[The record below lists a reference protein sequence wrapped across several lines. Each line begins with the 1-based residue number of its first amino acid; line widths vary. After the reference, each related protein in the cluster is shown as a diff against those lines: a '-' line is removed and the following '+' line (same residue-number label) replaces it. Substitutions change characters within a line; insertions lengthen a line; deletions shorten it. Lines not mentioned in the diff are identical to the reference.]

1 QSAIQQNIYIENSQS
16 ILIMSDPEFGSI
28 LVGTNVDIQRTDGR
42 IHSAIVSGIN
52 RDSHSVTVEWFERG
66 EAKGKEIEL
75 EAIFQLN
82 PGLAPADGGG
92 GGGGGGANIG
102 GGGSIDYGVNGG
114 GVGNASEANVG
125 ASFSHR
131 EPAGPAAQQQPAVA
145 AAAAGPGSKGRPTA
159 IPSARGAGS
168 QPKQQQQQQPA
179 ARYAPPPPPV
189 EPQDSIDEDDY
200 GGQAETSPTREERGA
215 ARRGGGGGGGGAAA
229 GGGAGGGAAAGGGR
243 KSNVVKE
250 IERIQQRRD
259 ERRAAQQAKKS
270 DPDYDPSNPQFEFLQ
285 MIREFQSTLDYR
297 PITNDTPI
305 EIHQICVCVRKRP
318 LNKKELTKKEID
330 VVTIPN
336 KENVL
341 IHEPKL
347 KVDLTKYLENQQ
359 FRFDYAFDQRIDNL
373 VVYKYTAQPLV
384 ECIFEGGMATC
395 FAYGQ
400 TGSGKTH
407 TMGGDFTGK
416 GQQDCARGIY
426 ALAARD
432 VFKLLNS
439 KYKGQGLYVEAAFF
453 EIYSG
458 KVFDLLN
465 KKAKLRVLEDG
476 KNIVQIVGLLEE
488 RVNNVEE
495 VLDLLKVGH
504 ATRTSGQ
511 TSANQHSSRSHAVF
525 QLILRKGQARRM
537 HGKFSL
543 IDLAGNERGA
553 DTNSADRVTRMEGA
567 EINKSLLALK
577 ECIRALGRK
586 GAHLPF
592 RGSKLTQVLRDSF
605 IGEKARTC
613 MIATISPG
621 FSSCEHTLNTLRYAD
636 RVKELGPGGPIS
648 GAGAGGEPAA
658 APGGDYEQQ
667 FLGDFESGGGGD
679 DLIGEEDDNW
689 LVRSAVQE
697 TGEAEDDE
705 YTGDLV
711 SFHKVV
717 SHMERMEEEVNDD
730 HKALLDGQAGFG
742 KEMKRLYDMSGQ
754 VDYNQDDYANRL
766 DTLLANQMQAMQ
778 SLREKLAAW
787 QAEMRR
793 EEELS
798 TKLQAMKSNKTK
810 AANKKR

>member
-1 QSAIQQNIYIENSQS
+1 
-16 ILIMSDPEFGSI
+16 
-28 LVGTNVDIQRTDGR
+28 
-42 IHSAIVSGIN
+42 
-52 RDSHSVTVEWFERG
+52 
-66 EAKGKEIEL
+66 
-75 EAIFQLN
+75 
-82 PGLAPADGGG
+82 
-92 GGGGGGANIG
+92 
-102 GGGSIDYGVNGG
+102 
-114 GVGNASEANVG
+114 
-125 ASFSHR
+125 
-131 EPAGPAAQQQPAVA
+131 
-145 AAAAGPGSKGRPTA
+145 
-159 IPSARGAGS
+159 
-168 QPKQQQQQQPA
+168 
-179 ARYAPPPPPV
+179 
-189 EPQDSIDEDDY
+189 
-200 GGQAETSPTREERGA
+200 ETSPTREERGA

-270 DPDYDPSNPQFEFLQ
+270 DPDYDRA
-285 MIREFQSTLDYR
+285 IRNYR

-439 KYKGQGLYVEAAFF
+439 KYKRQSVRSVKQEGQASSTGRRKEHC
-453 EIYSG
+453 S
-458 KVFDLLN
+458 
-465 KKAKLRVLEDG
+465 
-476 KNIVQIVGLLEE
+476 NI
-488 RVNNVEE
+488 NNVEE

-525 QLILRKGQARRM
+525 QLILRKARPGGCTAM
-537 HGKFSL
+537 HP
-543 IDLAGNERGA
+543 GA
-553 DTNSADRVTRMEGA
+553 WGVRARICRFADP
-567 EINKSLLALK
+567 SS
-577 ECIRALGRK
+577 
-586 GAHLPF
+586 P
-592 RGSKLTQVLRDSF
+592 SF

-810 AANKKR
+810 AANKK

>member
-1 QSAIQQNIYIENSQS
+1 MADAAAPRPPPAAAAGARFHLANFAALLLAPI
-16 ILIMSDPEFGSI
+16 
-28 LVGTNVDIQRTDGR
+28 GTNVDIQRTDGR

-114 GVGNASEANVG
+114 GGGNASEASVG

-131 EPAGPAAQQQPAVA
+131 EPAGPAGSATTSSSGGAGGRVQKVGQQPFLALEV
-145 AAAAGPGSKGRPTA
+145 P
-159 IPSARGAGS
+159 
-168 QPKQQQQQQPA
+168 PKQQQPA

-215 ARRGGGGGGGGAAA
+215 ARRGGRWRGGGGAAA

-330 VVTIPN
+330 VV
-336 KENVL
+336 
-341 IHEPKL
+341 
-347 KVDLTKYLENQQ
+347 DLTKYLENQQ

-373 VVYKYTAQPLV
+373 VVYNAYSKAAWQLASPTARLDR
-384 ECIFEGGMATC
+384 
-395 FAYGQ
+395 
-400 TGSGKTH
+400 GKTH

-439 KYKGQGLYVEAAFF
+439 KYKGQGL
-453 EIYSG
+453 G

-495 VLDLLKVGH
+495 VLGPAESRPRHSDVRPDL
-504 ATRTSGQ
+504 GQ
-511 TSANQHSSRSHAVF
+511 SAQLPVSRRV
-525 QLILRKGQARRM
+525 QLILRKGQP
-537 HGKFSL
+537 G
-543 IDLAGNERGA
+543 
-553 DTNSADRVTRMEGA
+553 GA
-567 EINKSLLALK
+567 ERHINKSLLALK
-577 ECIRALGRK
+577 ECIGRLGVRARILPFSRIQAHPGASGDSCFIVGRK
-586 GAHLPF
+586 ARSHL
-592 RGSKLTQVLRDSF
+592 L
-605 IGEKARTC
+605 

-621 FSSCEHTLNTLRYAD
+621 FSSCEAHAEHTPWRYAD
-636 RVKELGPGGPIS
+636 RVKELGPELGPIS
-648 GAGAGGEPAA
+648 GAGAGGEPGPPPPA
-658 APGGDYEQQ
+658 
-667 FLGDFESGGGGD
+667 
-679 DLIGEEDDNW
+679 
-689 LVRSAVQE
+689 E
-697 TGEAEDDE
+697 T
-705 YTGDLV
+705 TSS
-711 SFHKVV
+711 SF
-717 SHMERMEEEVNDD
+717 
-730 HKALLDGQAGFG
+730 
-742 KEMKRLYDMSGQ
+742 
-754 VDYNQDDYANRL
+754 
-766 DTLLANQMQAMQ
+766 
-778 SLREKLAAW
+778 
-787 QAEMRR
+787 
-793 EEELS
+793 
-798 TKLQAMKSNKTK
+798 
-810 AANKKR
+810 

>member
-1 QSAIQQNIYIENSQS
+1 EKPKEEEDAQEKPEGRGGCAGRSRRKRRMRREKRRKRRIARRQRPKEEEDAEDERSRKKIMWKRRRSRRKRKMRRRSRRKRRMRRRSEGEEGCGGKAQGKREDAEDEEKPKEDNVGKEEKPKKEEDAEDEEKPKEDNMMWKRRKKPKEEEDAEDEEKPKEDDVGRGGEAEERGDAEDEEKPKDDVEEEEKPKEEDVEEEKPLEEDS

-114 GVGNASEANVG
+114 GGGNASEASVG

-131 EPAGPAAQQQPAVA
+131 EPAGPAAQQQQQH
-145 AAAAGPGSKGRPTA
+145 
-159 IPSARGAGS
+159 ARGAGS
-168 QPKQQQQQQPA
+168 QPKQQQPA
-179 ARYAPPPPPV
+179 ARYARSPPPPV

-200 GGQAETSPTREERGA
+200 GGDQSDARGTRSCPSRRRWRRRRRSGWRRRWG
-215 ARRGGGGGGGGAAA
+215 RRGGWRA
-229 GGGAGGGAAAGGGR
+229 GR

-330 VVTIPN
+330 V
-336 KENVL
+336 
-341 IHEPKL
+341 
-347 KVDLTKYLENQQ
+347 VDLTKYLENQQ

-553 DTNSADRVTRMEGA
+553 DTNSADRV
-567 EINKSLLALK
+567 
-577 ECIRALGRK
+577 
-586 GAHLPF
+586 
-592 RGSKLTQVLRDSF
+592 LRDSF

-621 FSSCEHTLNTLRYAD
+621 FSSCEHTLNTLRYATESRSSAPAD
-636 RVKELGPGGPIS
+636 RSAAL
-648 GAGAGGEPAA
+648 EPAGNRPPPPA
-658 APGGDYEQQ
+658 
-667 FLGDFESGGGGD
+667 
-679 DLIGEEDDNW
+679 
-689 LVRSAVQE
+689 E
-697 TGEAEDDE
+697 T
-705 YTGDLV
+705 TSS
-711 SFHKVV
+711 SF
-717 SHMERMEEEVNDD
+717 
-730 HKALLDGQAGFG
+730 
-742 KEMKRLYDMSGQ
+742 
-754 VDYNQDDYANRL
+754 
-766 DTLLANQMQAMQ
+766 
-778 SLREKLAAW
+778 
-787 QAEMRR
+787 
-793 EEELS
+793 
-798 TKLQAMKSNKTK
+798 
-810 AANKKR
+810 